1 MIPQPMA
8 ARVSDRI
15 LPSSIRRRRR
25 TPRRERAL
33 NCGRWC
39 FTAVEPRNR
48 LERELEENCLLFAVR
63 KTEWKFFIEAISFR
77 YTSAKRKTKS
87 GGRVPSRIC
96 RHAEH
101 GQRD

>member
-1 MIPQPMA
+1 MRWDLRKLFCGSHALSQAHSVVQP
-8 ARVSDRI
+8 
-15 LPSSIRRRRR
+15 
-25 TPRRERAL
+25 
-33 NCGRWC
+33 
-39 FTAVEPRNR
+39 
-48 LERELEENCLLFAVR
+48 LERELEENALLFAVR

-96 RHAEH
+96 RHGEH